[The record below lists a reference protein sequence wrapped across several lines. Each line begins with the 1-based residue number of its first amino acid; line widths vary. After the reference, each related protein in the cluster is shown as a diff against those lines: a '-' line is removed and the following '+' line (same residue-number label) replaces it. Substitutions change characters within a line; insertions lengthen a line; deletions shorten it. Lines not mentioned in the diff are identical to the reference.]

1 MLVFHF
7 EISLFVLQRPFPGS
21 MVTPGEGIEQLD
33 VLRPPRKRRKRPK
46 TDLCRKLSDQKM
58 ISNLANVD
66 DIVRDRVRVSS

>member
-21 MVTPGEGIEQLD
+21 MVTAGEGIEQLD
-33 VLRPPRKRRKRPK
+33 VLRPSRKRRKRPK
-46 TDLCRKLSDQKM
+46 RQLSDEKM

>member
-1 MLVFHF
+1 
-7 EISLFVLQRPFPGS
+7 

-33 VLRPPRKRRKRPK
+33 VLRPPRKRRKRPN

>member
-7 EISLFVLQRPFPGS
+7 EISLLVRQRPFPGS

-33 VLRPPRKRRKRPK
+33 VLRPSRKRRKGPK
-46 TDLCRKLSDQKM
+46 RDLCRKLSNEKM